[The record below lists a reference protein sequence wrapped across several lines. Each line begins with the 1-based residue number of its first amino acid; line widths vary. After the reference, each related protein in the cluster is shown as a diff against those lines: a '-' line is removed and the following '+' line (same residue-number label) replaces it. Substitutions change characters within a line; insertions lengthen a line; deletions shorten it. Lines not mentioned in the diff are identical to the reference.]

1 MSKSAGGLPCPSV
14 RYAIFVAEKQMAIMP
29 GKENNMEIPVAAK
42 EIKNENNY
50 KVKEFKKAMEKYGNE
65 SFTLYIPKDRKRSG
79 FLESTFGIFQLAG
92 YVLSCQIGDFSCF
105 RSYSA
110 VNEHIV
116 RDYDEFEE
124 LMEKEEFIR
133 FDICQHKKNRGI
145 CVESEGVLL
154 SKEEEGN
161 FFCVMKMI
169 KDVQAKED
177 DALEFA
183 VLWYGK
189 TNSGALK
196 LRCYSHD
203 KDYFDMFY
211 VLGEECGSHGRS

>member
-1 MSKSAGGLPCPSV
+1 MNKSAGGLPCPSV

-65 SFTLYIPKDRKRSG
+65 SFTLYIPKDRKKSG

-133 FDICQHKKNRGI
+133 FDICQHKKKGEYVWKAKASFCQKRKREI
-145 CVESEGVLL
+145 
-154 SKEEEGN
+154 
-161 FFCVMKMI
+161 FF
-169 KDVQAKED
+169 A
-177 DALEFA
+177 
-183 VLWYGK
+183 
-189 TNSGALK
+189 S
-196 LRCYSHD
+196 
-203 KDYFDMFY
+203 
-211 VLGEECGSHGRS
+211 